1 VKTNLIEVDKAIKD
15 EIIWGKMWP
24 HLILKLVNSREKFID
39 ISDLN
44 HYSITLRDES
54 LELETICNYLDINR
68 LRF

>member
-1 VKTNLIEVDKAIKD
+1 
-15 EIIWGKMWP
+15 MRP

>member
-1 VKTNLIEVDKAIKD
+1 
-15 EIIWGKMWP
+15 MWP

-39 ISDLN
+39 ITGLN

-54 LELETICNYLDINR
+54 LELETICNYLDINM